1 METRAPPG
9 VPAHTDAGPEYK
21 QDPDSSDTPGM
32 FPDVLFFEGMY
43 FCKKFHLPY
52 ILRDIVKIFFGVC
65 IRFSF
70 PVKKSFVQY
79 IISKS

>member
-52 ILRDIVKIFFGVC
+52 ILRDIDENLFGDLHKV
-65 IRFSF
+65 FLS
-70 PVKKSFVQY
+70 S
-79 IISKS
+79 